1 VEFGNSQNVP
11 LAQLLGYE
19 FLGENTMNAGD
30 WQKAL
35 EYAAHEREIAA
46 RVHSRERYAWTYMV
60 TGVSYK
66 LSGDQEAAERELRE
80 GMAAAES
87 IGEQR
92 LALLLKGN
100 LAIVLADS
108 GRIDEAFRTAREN
121 YTACEALGLLYS
133 RAEGRRCLAHVHFRN
148 GDLEETLRLCDEIL
162 ELIGEGKSR
171 ISRLWL
177 GPLHVEALFA
187 SGHRDE
193 ANRRLVEYEE
203 LLSVCQSPGCE
214 REVARLKE
222 LMNSRTS

>member
-1 VEFGNSQNVP
+1 
-11 LAQLLGYE
+11 
-19 FLGENTMNAGD
+19 MNAGD
-30 WQKAL
+30 WEKAL
-35 EYAAHEREIAA
+35 EYAAREREIAA
-46 RVHSRERYAWTYMV
+46 RVHSRERHAWTYMV
-60 TGVSYK
+60 TGVSYM
-66 LSGDQEAAERELRE
+66 LSGDRQAAERELKE

-121 YTACEALGLLYS
+121 YAACEALGLLYS
-133 RAEGRRCLAHVHFRN
+133 RAEGRRCLAHVYFRN
-148 GDLEETLRLCDEIL
+148 GELEETLRLCDEVL

-187 SGHRDE
+187 SGRREE
-193 ANRRLVEYEE
+193 ASRRLAEYEE

-214 REVARLKE
+214 REVVRLKE
-222 LMNSRTS
+222 LMKK